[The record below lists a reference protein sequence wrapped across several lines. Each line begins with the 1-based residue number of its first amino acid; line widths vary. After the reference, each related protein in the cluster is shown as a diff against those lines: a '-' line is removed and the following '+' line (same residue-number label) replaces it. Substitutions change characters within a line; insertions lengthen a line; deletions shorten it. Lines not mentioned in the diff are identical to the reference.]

1 MSKIRAGRVERS
13 ERQEILNES
22 IGSYELHVT
31 NSGINVVLSLSLNG
45 SINGGINNIINGG
58 MNSCTNGGM
67 NGSIF
72 DDRIE
77 SNIRSIK

>member
-1 MSKIRAGRVERS
+1 MERL
-13 ERQEILNES
+13 ERREILNGG
-22 IGSYELHVT
+22 IVSYELHVT
-31 NSGINVVLSLSLNG
+31 NSGINVVLSLSFNG
-45 SINGGINNIINGG
+45 SINGGINNIINVG

-72 DDRIE
+72 NDRIV